1 LTTVHEQTDGGAD
14 MKTTAMNPE
23 RLSLGR
29 LRPLWTVVWKSSAF
43 FLLWAVLTS
52 LTVVPFAAQ
61 LKALEEAAPLHARLY
76 FDVSGAVMMLL
87 ATWVMVRWIDRRALV
102 TAGFAPDH
110 LRRDV
115 ALGLVL
121 GLIWLALSLLV
132 LWAPGWLTLQ
142 PVSTIH
148 WPSLAL
154 SAVAMLFNV
163 LTQQLLLCGYIFQTI
178 RSKFNPIV
186 ALVASAGLFS
196 LFHAGAF
203 SGGWGPPLN
212 VFLAG
217 ALFGIAYRLTG
228 NLWLPSAIHFAW
240 NFLLGPGLGLTV
252 SGQAIG
258 NAWQAFR
265 VQGPALFTGG
275 DFGVEGG
282 LAVTL
287 TTLVVMAA
295 LLTLRP
301 MLRPSPP
308 ARQPFG

>member
-1 LTTVHEQTDGGAD
+1 
-14 MKTTAMNPE
+14 MKTTEMNSE
-23 RLSLGR
+23 RLSLGW
-29 LRPLWTVVWKSSAF
+29 LGPIWTVLWKSGAF

-61 LKALEEAAPLHARLY
+61 LKALEEAAPLQARLY

-87 ATWVMVRWIDRRALV
+87 PTWVMVRWIDRRAFV
-102 TAGFAPDH
+102 TAGFALNH

-115 ALGLVL
+115 TLGLVL
-121 GLIWLALSLLV
+121 GLIWLAVSLLT
-132 LWAPGWLTLQ
+132 LWVPGWLTLQ
-142 PVSTIH
+142 PVNAIH
-148 WPSLAL
+148 WPTLAL
-154 SAVAMLFNV
+154 SAIAMVFNV

-178 RSKFNPIV
+178 RSRFHPIV
-186 ALVASAGLFS
+186 AIVASAGLFS

-203 SGGWGPPLN
+203 SGGWVPPLN

-217 ALFGIAYRLTG
+217 ALFGLAYSLTG
-228 NLWLPSAIHFAW
+228 NLWLPIAIHFAW

-252 SGQAIG
+252 SGQSIG
-258 NAWQAFR
+258 NAWQAFS

-282 LAVTL
+282 LIVTVA
-287 TTLVVMAA
+287 TLAMMAA
-295 LLTLRP
+295 LIALRP
-301 MLRPSPP
+301 VFRSSPP